1 MVPLLL
7 WMDKSITSPVVM
19 LGSVMATRFVGFYRD
34 MAIETYPSGMMLS
47 HTVRQSTSTF
57 YTITGVGEELMMA
70 ISLQGY
76 SQRETTV
83 PGYHMTSAI
92 EFTTSSTLSRDTP
105 MKPFIRP
112 LALLALGALISLTSC
127 KKQEPAKPITG
138 VTFPIKYPIAGY
150 YQPTRVKLWSMY
162 PEDYR
167 RVARPGGLAWALTLE
182 HEQGHRLCSH
192 DQEVAEYE
200 RICKQREVVNDIIY
214 TSPNPERG
222 AYATEGIRRLSLS
235 FTPQS
240 GTPIDLSSK
249 AHLFYSDWRRALVES
264 RESLSGGTAIYPSF
278 RRLHSRR
285 GTRTRDIRLDKLS
298 QYDLWWAFWSED
310 DGTYLSTSDPED
322 PRHDPKGISYS
333 FPGMPTAVLYLDK
346 ALGVD
351 LRWGRLTLSV
361 EREGL
366 SPLQVELPI
375 P

>member
-1 MVPLLL
+1 M
-7 WMDKSITSPVVM
+7 
-19 LGSVMATRFVGFYRD
+19 
-34 MAIETYPSGMMLS
+34 
-47 HTVRQSTSTF
+47 
-57 YTITGVGEELMMA
+57 
-70 ISLQGY
+70 
-76 SQRETTV
+76 
-83 PGYHMTSAI
+83 
-92 EFTTSSTLSRDTP
+92 
-105 MKPFIRP
+105 
-112 LALLALGALISLTSC
+112 
-127 KKQEPAKPITG
+127 
-138 VTFPIKYPIAGY
+138 
-150 YQPTRVKLWSMY
+150 
-162 PEDYR
+162 
-167 RVARPGGLAWALTLE
+167 
-182 HEQGHRLCSH
+182 
-192 DQEVAEYE
+192 
-200 RICKQREVVNDIIY
+200 
-214 TSPNPERG
+214 
-222 AYATEGIRRLSLS
+222 
-235 FTPQS
+235 
-240 GTPIDLSSK
+240 
-249 AHLFYSDWRRALVES
+249 ES

>member
-1 MVPLLL
+1 
-7 WMDKSITSPVVM
+7 
-19 LGSVMATRFVGFYRD
+19 
-34 MAIETYPSGMMLS
+34 
-47 HTVRQSTSTF
+47 
-57 YTITGVGEELMMA
+57 MMA

-76 SQRETTV
+76 SQRETMV
-83 PGYHMTSAI
+83 LGYHMTSAI

-150 YQPTRVKLWSMY
+150 YQPTRLKLWSMY

-222 AYATEGIRRLSLS
+222 AYATEGIRRLSL
-235 FTPQS
+235 
-240 GTPIDLSSK
+240 
-249 AHLFYSDWRRALVES
+249 
-264 RESLSGGTAIYPSF
+264 
-278 RRLHSRR
+278 LH
-285 GTRTRDIRLDKLS
+285 TTEW
-298 QYDLWWAFWSED
+298 Y
-310 DGTYLSTSDPED
+310 TY
-322 PRHDPKGISYS
+322 R
-333 FPGMPTAVLYLDK
+333 
-346 ALGVD
+346 
-351 LRWGRLTLSV
+351 
-361 EREGL
+361 
-366 SPLQVELPI
+366 PL
-375 P
+375 